1 MQIRTFRAPTI
12 SEALEQVK
20 RELGRD
26 AIILGNRKVSVSA
39 DESGIEVTAAIEQ
52 EGCSQPMNPD
62 ISGEIQEIKSLLSLL
77 ISSKD
82 YFARIQLEEPLAEI
96 YHSLLMRGLDERQAF
111 VFLRKTILD
120 MPEPTGEKHKIVEAF
135 CRQVIEKIKFS
146 RPFSTGAS
154 HKSGGRIFAFVGPT
168 GVGKTTTLAKLA
180 AHIKLKRRKS
190 VGIISIDTYRIG
202 AVDQLRTYASILE
215 VPFIVAQGREDFNR
229 ARISLR
235 ERDVILVDTIGKNYL
250 QREHTHDLQSVF
262 SDTPGVNHLLVLSAT
277 AKDVDLRQTLQHF
290 QTMNVNSLIFTKV
303 DETLNH
309 GCMINQLL
317 RFPHAVSYFGT
328 GQRVPEDIE
337 TATQKRLLMF
347 LFPPG
352 NGTSGKE

>member
-1 MQIRTFRAPTI
+1 MQIRTFRASTI
-12 SEALEQVK
+12 SQALDQVK
-20 RELGRD
+20 KELGHD
-26 AIILGNRKVSVSA
+26 AIILGNRKISLSDNEA
-39 DESGIEVTAAIEQ
+39 GIEVTAAVEQ
-52 EGCSQPMNPD
+52 ERRPESM
-62 ISGEIQEIKSLLSLL
+62 SLELSSEIKEIKSLLSLL

-111 VFLRKTILD
+111 VFLRKTLLD
-120 MPEPTGEKHKIVEAF
+120 MQNPPSEKNEIVEAF
-135 CRQVIEKIKFS
+135 SRQVIDKIRFS
-146 RPFSTGAS
+146 RPFSAGAS
-154 HKSGGRIFAFVGPT
+154 HKSSGRIFAFVGPT
-168 GVGKTTTLAKLA
+168 GVGKTTTLAKLT

-202 AVDQLRTYASILE
+202 AVDQLRTYAQILE
-215 VPFIVAQGREDFNR
+215 VPFIVAQSRHEFTR
-229 ARISLR
+229 AAASFR

-250 QREHTHDLQSVF
+250 QREHVKDLSSMF
-262 SDTPGVNHLLVLSAT
+262 SDAPGVNHLLVLGAT
-277 AKDVDLRQTLQHF
+277 AKDADLRQTIQHF
-290 QTMNVNSLIFTKV
+290 QPMNIHSLIFTKV

-328 GQRVPEDIE
+328 GQRVPEDLE

-347 LFPPG
+347 LFPKG
-352 NGTSGKE
+352 NGLSGKE

>member
-1 MQIRTFRAPTI
+1 MQIRTFRAVTI
-12 SEALEQVK
+12 SEALDQVK
-20 RELGRD
+20 KELGHE
-26 AIILGNRKVSVSA
+26 AIILGNRKINLPGNEA
-39 DESGIEVTAAIEQ
+39 GIEVTAAVEQ
-52 EGCSQPMNPD
+52 ESRTESPD
-62 ISGEIQEIKSLLSLL
+62 PEIYSEIKEIKSLLSLL

-111 VFLRKTILD
+111 VFLRKTLLE
-120 MPEPTGEKHKIVEAF
+120 MEEPSAEKHRIVEAF
-135 CRQVIEKIKFS
+135 CRQVIEKVKFA
-146 RPFSTGAS
+146 RAFSTGTS
-154 HKSGGRIFAFVGPT
+154 PKSTGRIFAFVGPT

-180 AHIKLKRRKS
+180 ALIKIKRRKS

-202 AVDQLRTYASILE
+202 AVDQLRTYANILE
-215 VPFIVAQGREDFNR
+215 VPFMVAQSRAELNK
-229 ARISLR
+229 ARISLQSK
-235 ERDVILVDTIGKNYL
+235 DVILVDTIGKNYL
-250 QREHTHDLQSVF
+250 HKDQVRDLKSAF
-262 SDTPGVNHLLVLSAT
+262 SDTSGVNHFLVLSAT
-277 AKDVDLRQTLQHF
+277 AKDVDLRQTIQHF
-290 QTMNVNSLIFTKV
+290 QSVNIHSLIFTKV
-303 DETLNH
+303 DETLSH

-352 NGTSGKE
+352 NGSSGKE